1 MLSLAEWLETRYL
14 TSLPLRRVSQSVSL
28 LRRKTRKF
36 IHLGFMPFDSRV
48 QYHEFMHMLSQ
59 AITEGSMKTTGLQVI
74 IKLLDD
80 ALSSVNGL
88 WAQIYSNA
96 GPKSQVTEELLKF
109 KWKRTLHQH
118 QFRVSN
124 IHDNTLQQPASI
136 PISPNRAPERQNHL
150 VLTLT

>member
-1 MLSLAEWLETRYL
+1 
-14 TSLPLRRVSQSVSL
+14 
-28 LRRKTRKF
+28 
-36 IHLGFMPFDSRV
+36 MPFDSRV

-59 AITEGSMKTTGLQVI
+59 AIAEGSMKTTGLRVI

-109 KWKRTLHQH
+109 KWKWTLHQH
-118 QFRVSN
+118 QLRVSN
-124 IHDNTLQQPASI
+124 IHYNNLLPYSSLPTELPKDKTTLY
-136 PISPNRAPERQNHL
+136 
-150 VLTLT
+150 